1 METKP
6 QKIRLDFIAGSSF
19 SSSTLVPDKSD
30 KSDKSRERSASP
42 DIRISEASGSGE
54 EEYSCRSSA
63 STEEELRGSDVSK
76 EGAWKDVGEEEEEE
90 EKEKEEKEEKE
101 PKGKGDDDVD
111 VAHSWKEVDHSSF
124 LLRVGPNYQKTGT
137 KAPSPASLYE
147 IVGVDCIQAGNK
159 INDIAS
165 KLTIPKDWNDIE
177 TNHPHVPSLFVV
189 NMQIPSSFESSLFG
203 SITDGEGW
211 SLVYYFRIKEE
222 VVTQLKDIESATP
235 AVQLFVR
242 YMTEGPS
249 AYADSSSTWH
259 GRFKVTL
266 RCENMEQFGLPSFI
280 TSYNA
285 KPVLLRNTSTFLNNL
300 DANYAEVDVNV
311 HQFSSLPKKA
321 LSILLSQFDQMNIA
335 AAFCIESRE
344 DDEMPETLLG
354 CAGIVRPSYLKA
366 PHW

>member
-211 SLVYYFRIKEE
+211 SLVY
-222 VVTQLKDIESATP
+222 VN
-235 AVQLFVR
+235 
-242 YMTEGPS
+242 
-249 AYADSSSTWH
+249 YADM
-259 GRFKVTL
+259 GYVVCF
-266 RCENMEQFGLPSFI
+266 ED
-280 TSYNA
+280 Y
-285 KPVLLRNTSTFLNNL
+285 
-300 DANYAEVDVNV
+300 Y
-311 HQFSSLPKKA
+311 
-321 LSILLSQFDQMNIA
+321 SILLLSYSISSSA
-335 AAFCIESRE
+335 LES
-344 DDEMPETLLG
+344 PELLLSYYIITVALHNTIILIITHLSTLKSTDTG
-354 CAGIVRPSYLKA
+354 TIFVSRRK
-366 PHW
+366 